1 MFSPIE
7 LEIYPNNSF
16 YIGKI
21 KIDDELIKESSSFSD
36 LETIIILDRSGSMGS
51 STYDIVKKILPKFFQ
66 KLGYSEQE
74 KINLITF
81 SQFTEQFEGNYEEIS
96 KSNVCCLKDTFL
108 LPALRKLYSL
118 IEYSKKKKF
127 RILTISDGILNDQI
141 ESMNFSNSIND
152 LIKQKQ
158 ILINSQAI
166 RFFTSNEEPDTR
178 GLSSLLQLNN
188 VSFPILEDIYCSLNN
203 EIIIEQLINLFINDG
218 LSRDIKLV
226 NTEGNNVFLIE
237 PWDNPNKEIDLNSTE
252 NIFYIDKNF
261 GEKISHFNNELNCEN
276 LFIYCKNNSIKIPVK
291 IIVKDKVTNGNYL
304 SILERKLK
312 FYLQKIK
319 ILKIVNTE
327 ESILNMEKIIEF
339 FKNFENSLLSNEIV
353 DNKISSRIQYIEN
366 TLKKKKN
373 EFSNLL
379 QNIKNND
386 KINELNSR
394 QQAEYLKKL
403 NLDDKS
409 SKQLAKRAINKG
421 INYDE
426 ELIKEVKL
434 MKEHLN
440 EINDIDDT
448 THTISFYS
456 TCTTLDGIKEVCNI
470 KEDLL
475 EKLTSMDILKL
486 INIVGI
492 AIYQKYDNYID
503 PMLYRIEKLYQG
515 TFVSI
520 SDIIMAMEVSGGKNL
535 SQIGNPDN
543 IITNVIPIYDDERI
557 HLFLLKYAKKILEYS
572 SSIGMRKLIADIPY
586 TYEYTL
592 LSGLWKLLGL
602 LLKDKSEVNIKLFI
616 KLIISYQNAS
626 GNHFNYVIELIKK
639 QKNLI
644 SDKSLFIDYNTM
656 FNMTNPICYFVN
668 NIKDDSDKNLIKRI
682 LRSIYQFEVYQ
693 FFRTLRRKQNPN
705 DLRTFNQNLL
715 NDLCSIDFEKNTKK
729 VTPLFEKEN
738 NDKTYDK
745 YEINDFKLDEFLHKL
760 KIFDIICIVPQ
771 FLKCAFEENP
781 VENFKKIQINNIDE
795 NLFKENLG
803 IEYDLR
809 KFKFFCVVQ
818 SLIYKE
824 KKDRCD
830 VNMKE
835 MLIDDLVNENKGEEM
850 VKNYVISQYES
861 YFNNLKV
868 NKSKEEEKILSI
880 EFNDKFIKC
889 ENNEG
894 VENLLKNGILKG
906 ETKYILKDI
915 SDKNYNLLIGK
926 LLNKKENNIPLR
938 GLKIIYLITG
948 RKLDN
953 NILWNK
959 GNINL
964 NLFEKNVKDFI
975 IYLNDEEKKFYY
987 SLKTKFSYQYR
998 EGFCNRLGH
1007 SNEKKS
1013 YWALGYKSLN
1023 EMASIVDKQTM
1034 DEYKKIHYNCCGL
1047 NVYNKVLPYKIQKK
1061 KNLKKA
1067 KK

>member
-7 LEIYPNNSF
+7 LEIYPNNAF
-16 YIGKI
+16 YFGKI
-21 KIDDELIKESSSFSD
+21 KINEDLIKESSSFLD

-51 STYDIVKKILPKFFQ
+51 STYDIVKKILPKLFQ
-66 KLGYSEQE
+66 KLGYTEKE

-81 SQFTEQFEGNYEEIS
+81 SNFTEQFEGNYEEIS
-96 KSNVCCLKDTFL
+96 KSNVYCLKETFL

-118 IEYSKKKKF
+118 IDYSKKKKF
-127 RILTISDGILNDQI
+127 RILTISDGILNDQFD
-141 ESMNFSNSIND
+141 SMNFSNSIYE
-152 LIKQKQ
+152 LIKKKQ

-166 RFFTSNEEPDTR
+166 RYFTSNEEPDTR

-188 VSFPILEDIYCSLNN
+188 ISIPILEDIYCSLNY
-203 EIIIEQLINLFINDG
+203 EIIIDKIINLFINDG

-226 NTEGNNVFLIE
+226 NNDGNNVFFIE
-237 PWDNPNKEIDLNSTE
+237 PWDNPNKEINLNSTE
-252 NIFYIDKNF
+252 NLFYIDKSF
-261 GEKISHFNNELNCEN
+261 GEKLCNSNNELNCNN
-276 LFIYCKNNSIKIPVK
+276 LFIYYKNYTFKIPVK
-291 IIVKDKVTNGNYL
+291 VIVKDKITNGNYL
-304 SILERKLK
+304 NIMDRQFK

-319 ILKIVNTE
+319 IFKILNTE
-327 ESILNMEKIIEF
+327 ESILNMEKIIKF
-339 FKNFENSLLSNEIV
+339 FTDFENSLSSTELL

-373 EFSNLL
+373 QFSNLL
-379 QNIKNND
+379 NNIKNND

-394 QQAEYLKKL
+394 QQAEFLRKL
-403 NLDDKS
+403 DINEKS
-409 SKQLAKRAINKG
+409 SKKLAKRGINKG

-440 EINDIDDT
+440 EINEIDDS

-475 EKLTSMDILKL
+475 EKLTAMDILKL

-492 AIYQKYDNYID
+492 GVKKKYDNYID

-520 SDIIMAMEVSGGKNL
+520 SDIIMAMEISGGKNL

-543 IITNVIPIYDDERI
+543 IITNVIPIYDDEKI

-572 SSIGMRKLIADIPY
+572 SSIGMRKLIVDIPY

-602 LLKDKSEVNIKLFI
+602 LIKDKSEVNIKLFI

-626 GNHFNYVIELIKK
+626 GNHFDYVIKLIQK

-656 FNMTNPICYFVN
+656 INMTNPICYFVN

-682 LRSIYQFEVYQ
+682 LRSIYQFEIYQ

-705 DLRTFNQNLL
+705 DLRNFNINLL
-715 NDLCSIDFEKNTKK
+715 NDLCSIDLEKNCKK
-729 VTPLFEKEN
+729 LTPLFKKEN

-745 YEINDFKLDEFLHKL
+745 YEINEFRLDEYLPKL

-781 VENFKKIQINNIDE
+781 VENFKKILINNIDE
-795 NLFKENLG
+795 NLFKENMG
-803 IEYDLR
+803 INYDLR
-809 KFKFFCVVQ
+809 KFKFFCIIQ

-830 VNMKE
+830 NNKKE

-850 VKNYVISQYES
+850 VKNYVINQYEN
-861 YFNNLKV
+861 YFNNLKL
-868 NKSKEEEKILSI
+868 NKSKEEEKILSK
-880 EFNDKFIKC
+880 EFNDIFIKC
-889 ENNEG
+889 DNKEEL
-894 VENLLKNGILKG
+894 ENLLKNGIIKG
-906 ETKYILKDI
+906 DCKYILKDI
-915 SDKNYNLLIGK
+915 SDKNYNPLIGQ
-926 LLNKKENNIPLR
+926 LLSKKENNIPLR

-959 GNINL
+959 GNINI
-964 NLFEKNVKDFI
+964 NIFGNNFKDFVK
-975 IYLNDEEKKFYY
+975 YLNEEEKKFYY
-987 SLKTKFSYQYR
+987 SIKNKFSYKYR
-998 EGFCNRLGH
+998 EGFCNRHGH

-1013 YWALGYKSLN
+1013 YWALGFKSLS
-1023 EMASIVDKQTM
+1023 EMASIVDKETM
-1034 DEYKKIHYNCCGL
+1034 DEYKKIHINCCGL
-1047 NVYNKVLPYKIQKK
+1047 NVYNKVPSYKKTK
-1061 KNLKKA
+1061 KNN
-1067 KK
+1067 